1 MAIAGLG
8 TDIVE
13 IARLGKGDGANE
25 RLAKRVLTPAEWQ
38 QFSEH
43 STPVR
48 FLAKRFAAKEAVYKA
63 LSATPV
69 RGLGWHDA
77 EILKIASGAPIL
89 TLSSACKTALEAVT
103 PEGYKATVNLSLS
116 DEPPYAVAFVVISA
130 GPSDGPQE

>member
-43 STPVR
+43 GTPVR

-63 LSATPV
+63 LSAAPV

-77 EILKIASGAPIL
+77 EILSIASGAPVL
-89 TLSSACKTALEAVT
+89 TLSSACKRALEAVT
-103 PEGYKATVNLSLS
+103 PEGYKASVNLSLS
-116 DEPPYAVAFVVISA
+116 DEPPYAVAFVVFSA
-130 GPSDGPQE
+130 APLDGLQI